1 MSDVK
6 NLLAGVFSG
15 PGFNEFRRYCFNGKA
30 NEKTIGVVLATQNS
44 TYLNFAL
51 NEGDFTRLLEAEDG
65 GRVDEAW
72 VVFARVDVNK
82 RAFKSAIPARELR
95 ELIQRCGLEAR
106 PGRYGPFI
114 VLPAGLAPP
123 DDNAPF

>member
-1 MSDVK
+1 MKDV
-6 NLLAGVFSG
+6 LAGIFSD
-15 PGFNEFRRYCFNGKA
+15 PSFNEFRRNCFNGKA
-30 NEKTIGVVLATQNS
+30 NGKTIGAVLATQNS

-51 NEGDFTRLLEAEDG
+51 NDGDFTRLLEAEDA

-72 VVFARVDVNK
+72 VVFARVDLNK
-82 RAFKSAIPARELR
+82 RAFKGAISARELR
-95 ELIQRCGLEAR
+95 EQIQKYGLEAR

-114 VLPAGLAPP
+114 VLPANLAPP